1 MYFNKSEGTSLQI
14 LLFITA
20 VSIVSGSLTLTAFPL
35 DGSIINII
43 NSKAS
48 SCKVCT
54 SNNNQRQCYNSLTL
68 VNRTYLEFNCTKPQ
82 DFFTVEIV
90 HQIACNLELCGL
102 INPYIGFSDF
112 LPFDRKFIW
121 KIEADSQKSF
131 QIKFANTRLNQIAPG
146 VSCANKH
153 TYTLRAAN
161 VLLGKF
167 CSSGTIRSATIQS
180 QGSFSLHL
188 PAGQEPSSDV
198 FLVSAVERIP
208 TFAKISVTLQKGL
221 LSSTLLTPNY
231 PDSFPNAELMEW
243 YFHIPNNY
251 KTAIKFSIPK
261 NPTCLK
267 DKTYVEF
274 RNKVTSSKDVL
285 LRGDQPVQKQGSFSL
300 RLKNCHMDTQR
311 PDGLSMSLTVTAF
324 PESQRFTSVGV
335 LAAVNIIILIVLL
348 VFFIVT
354 RKKKRDL
361 HAEESIYNPDNTNLQ
376 TRPKKPSND
385 ESLVYSHLLQKQDG
399 V

>member
-1 MYFNKSEGTSLQI
+1 MYFNKSERIFLQI

-20 VSIVSGSLTLTAFPL
+20 VSIVSGGLTLTVFPL

-54 SNNNQRQCYNSLTL
+54 SNNTQRQCYNSLTL
-68 VNRTYLEFNCTKPQ
+68 VNRTDLEFNCTKPQ
-82 DFFTVEIV
+82 DFFKVEIV
-90 HQIACNLELCGL
+90 HKIA
-102 INPYIGFSDF
+102 
-112 LPFDRKFIW
+112 K
-121 KIEADSQKSF
+121 
-131 QIKFANTRLNQIAPG
+131 
-146 VSCANKH
+146 
-153 TYTLRAAN
+153 

-167 CSSGTIRSATIQS
+167 CSSGTIRSVTIQG
-180 QGSFSLHL
+180 QGSLSLDL
-188 PAGQEPSSDV
+188 PAGQKPSSDM

-231 PDSFPNAELMEW
+231 PNSFPDTELMEW
-243 YFHIPNNY
+243 YFHIPNNC

-261 NPTCLK
+261 KPTCLK

-274 RNKVTSSKDVL
+274 RNKVTSTKDVL

-300 RLKNCHMDTQR
+300 RLKNCQMDTG
-311 PDGLSMSLTVTAF
+311 PSDGLSMSLTVTAF
-324 PESQRFTSVGV
+324 PEPQRFTSVGV

-348 VFFIVT
+348 VVFIVT

-361 HAEESIYNPDNTNLQ
+361 HTEESVYNLGNTNLQ

-385 ESLVYSHLLQKQDG
+385 ELMVYSHLLRKQKDS